1 MFSRSVLAMLRTLP
15 ALDNFQ
21 FVSSWPSVIMVPRLT
36 SYAGVLVMSHMR
48 TTLPAV
54 FSSLVLLGL
63 IASPSFAEEKS
74 FYSPVI
80 RIDTESQRILISTYG
95 SVFWIDVPDAAKP
108 HIEKL
113 PISGL
118 ADFVVEM
125 RENGQAP
132 LLKTWKVKSGETS
145 CTYFDGK
152 TCK

>member
-1 MFSRSVLAMLRTLP
+1 MNQTDPSTFSDLFP
-15 ALDNFQ
+15 LDLNAIMNFRL
-21 FVSSWPSVIMVPRLT
+21 VSK
-36 SYAGVLVMSHMR
+36 AGVLVMSYMR
-48 TTLPAV
+48 TNFLCV
-54 FSSLVLLGL
+54 FSSLFLLGM
-63 IASPSFAEEKS
+63 IVSPSFAEDKS

-80 RIDTESQRILISTYG
+80 HVDTESHRILISTLG

-152 TCK
+152 TCR

>member
-1 MFSRSVLAMLRTLP
+1 MSYMRRTLL
-15 ALDNFQ
+15 A
-21 FVSSWPSVIMVPRLT
+21 VI
-36 SYAGVLVMSHMR
+36 
-48 TTLPAV
+48 
-54 FSSLVLLGL
+54 SSLFLLCL
-63 IASPSFAEEKS
+63 TLSPSSAEEKS

-80 RIDTESQRILISTYG
+80 HVDKENSRIMISTFG

-125 RENGQAP
+125 RGDGQAP

-152 TCK
+152 TCR

>member
-1 MFSRSVLAMLRTLP
+1 MSYMRTILLAV
-15 ALDNFQ
+15 
-21 FVSSWPSVIMVPRLT
+21 VSSL
-36 SYAGVLVMSHMR
+36 
-48 TTLPAV
+48 
-54 FSSLVLLGL
+54 FLLDL
-63 IASPSFAEEKS
+63 IASPSFAEERS
-74 FYSPVI
+74 FYSPIISVD
-80 RIDTESQRILISTYG
+80 RENHRILISTLG

-118 ADFVVEM
+118 VDVVVEM

-152 TCK
+152 TCR